1 MATAAAFSLVLTAA
15 APGKPT
21 GRAGN
26 AGTASV
32 GAAESAPQPTT
43 GRSALERAKTP
54 LTKVKRG
61 PRGPKG
67 LPGRVGPPG
76 PAGPIG
82 PAGPTGSAG
91 PAGADGA
98 TGAEGP
104 QGPEGPPGPKANIDL
119 FAALLGSE
127 PAPEDI
133 VRVNWNRLAG
143 LPAGFAD
150 GVDDGTTYSA
160 NAPVTLSGTEIGL
173 RSAGCPA
180 GGVWKWGA
188 TGWSCQPD
196 VDTNSGGDITAV
208 VAGTGLTGGGS
219 LGSVTLSLAA
229 TPVTQDAAGYARLPV
244 TPSVPPAAD
253 CNEAVEAGRMK
264 FETAADLLYL
274 CDGTSWRTLAT
285 SASD

>member
-15 APGKPT
+15 APGNNL
-21 GRAGN
+21 RI
-26 AGTASV
+26 
-32 GAAESAPQPTT
+32 
-43 GRSALERAKTP
+43 GRSALEHAKTP

-61 PRGPKG
+61 PRGPQG

-82 PAGPTGSAG
+82 PAGA
-91 PAGADGA
+91 AGA

-104 QGPEGPPGPKANIDL
+104 QGPEGPPGPEANIGL

-127 PAPEDI
+127 PASEDT

-160 NAPVTLSGTEIGL
+160 NTPVTLSGTEIGL

-180 GGVWKWGA
+180 GGVWKWGG

-208 VAGTGLTGGGS
+208 VAGTGLTGGA

-229 TPVTQDAAGYARLPV
+229 TPMTQDAAGYARLPV
-244 TPSVPPAAD
+244 TPGVPPAAD
-253 CNEAVEAGRMK
+253 CNEAAEAGRMK

-274 CDGTSWRTLAT
+274 CNGTSWRTLAT
-285 SASD
+285 SVPS